1 MLDLYRDSFKKLE
14 KKVGEIFSF
23 LPILPNQY
31 TLISVI
37 FAFGSFYFLVKQRLI
52 LAIFFFLIAG
62 FLDFIDGAVARYKN
76 ISTKTG
82 AYLDT
87 ICDRYIEGILLF
99 GMLFLPL
106 PKILLPGF
114 AWIFLIFFGSVITT
128 YAKAA
133 AKEKELV
140 KQELKGGLL
149 SRAERII
156 LLIISLILGIFNF
169 SWMTY
174 LLIAIAILTNFTALQ
189 RINSA
194 INPAPFLRQKK
205 INKNYPN

>member
-1 MLDLYRDSFKKLE
+1 MLDLQRDLFKKVE
-14 KKVGEIFSF
+14 KIVGKIFSS
-23 LPILPNQY
+23 LPITPNQY
-31 TLISVI
+31 SLISII
-37 FAFGSFYFLVKQRLI
+37 FALISFYFLIKHNLI
-52 LAIFFFLIAG
+52 LAIPFFLIAG

-76 ISTKTG
+76 ISTKIG

-87 ICDRYIEGILLF
+87 ICDRYVEGILLL

-106 PKILLPGF
+106 PKILLP
-114 AWIFLIFFGSVITT
+114 AYVWIFLILFGSLITT

-140 KQELKGGLL
+140 AQGLKGGLL
-149 SRAERII
+149 SRAERLI
-156 LLIISLILGIFNF
+156 LLITSLILGIFNF

-174 LLIAIAILTNFTALQ
+174 LLILIAILTNFTAFQ

-194 INPAPFLRQKK
+194 IKLFGTK
-205 INKNYPN
+205 

>member
-1 MLDLYRDSFKKLE
+1 MLDLYKDSFKKLE
-14 KKVGEIFSF
+14 KKVGRLFSF
-23 LPILPNQY
+23 LPISPNQY
-31 TLISVI
+31 TLISI
-37 FAFGSFYFLVKQRLI
+37 FFAIFSFYFLIKQNLI

-76 ISTKTG
+76 ISTKIG

-87 ICDRYIEGILLF
+87 ICDRYVEGILLL

-106 PKILLPGF
+106 PKILLP
-114 AWIFLIFFGSVITT
+114 AYVWIFLILFGSLITT

-156 LLIISLILGIFNF
+156 LLIISLILGIFNV

-174 LLIAIAILTNFTALQ
+174 LLIAIALLTNFTALQ

-194 INPAPFLRQKK
+194 IK
-205 INKNYPN
+205 

>member
-1 MLDLYRDSFKKLE
+1 MLDLYRNSFKKWE

-52 LAIFFFLIAG
+52 LAILFFLIAG
-62 FLDFIDGAVARYKN
+62 SLDFIDGAVARYKD
-76 ISTKTG
+76 ISTKIG

-87 ICDRYIEGILLF
+87 ICDRYVEGILLL

-106 PKILLPGF
+106 PKVLLP
-114 AWIFLIFFGSVITT
+114 AYVWIFLILFGSILTT

-133 AKEKELV
+133 AKEKELAE
-140 KQELKGGLL
+140 QELKGGLL
-149 SRAERII
+149 SRGERVI
-156 LLIISLILGIFNF
+156 LFLITLILGIFNF
-169 SWMTY
+169 TWMIY
-174 LLIAIAILTNFTALQ
+174 LLILIAILTNFTALQ

-194 INPAPFLRQKK
+194 TRLNR
-205 INKNYPN
+205 

>member
-1 MLDLYRDSFKKLE
+1 MLDLYKDSFKKLE
-14 KKVGEIFSF
+14 KKVGRLFSF
-23 LPILPNQY
+23 LPISPNQY
-31 TLISVI
+31 TLISI
-37 FAFGSFYFLVKQRLI
+37 FFAIFSFYFLIKQNLI

-76 ISTKTG
+76 ISTKIG

-87 ICDRYIEGILLF
+87 ICDRYVEGILLL

-106 PKILLPGF
+106 PKILLP
-114 AWIFLIFFGSVITT
+114 AYVWIFLILFGSLITT

-174 LLIAIAILTNFTALQ
+174 LLIAIAILTNFTAFQ

-194 INPAPFLRQKK
+194 IKLNR
-205 INKNYPN
+205 